1 MKILITGKDG
11 QLAQSLLKKNN
22 SKYNLISLSKDELNL
37 ENYQTLKNKILF
49 HKPDWII
56 NTAAFTDVEKAERKK
71 NTTFSVNAHAV
82 GEMAKILD
90 SYGGRLL
97 QISTD
102 FVFKGDKNN
111 PYSIDDSCLPIN
123 QYGKSKLEGEKLCL
137 KYPKNIILRTSW
149 LYSIC
154 GNNFFI
160 KILNLHRK
168 FANES
173 KSFNVVYD
181 QIGCPTN
188 TNELAKVCWE
198 IIDKSEELDP
208 NNQIFH
214 WSNSGIISRY
224 DFAFMIGALAEELG
238 IIEKAAN
245 IFPIRSS
252 EYPSNAKR
260 PSYSVLDCTE
270 TINLL
275 KINQVHWF
283 NALKETLIDYSLKTK

>member
-11 QLAQSLLKKNN
+11 QLAQALLKKNN
-22 SKYNLISLSKDELNL
+22 SKHNLISLSKDEFNL
-37 ENYQTLKNKILF
+37 ENYHTLKKQILF

-56 NTAAFTDVEKAERKK
+56 NAAAFTDVEKAERNKI
-71 NTTFSVNAHAV
+71 TTFSVNAHAV
-82 GEMAKILD
+82 GEIAKILD

-111 PYSIDDSCLPIN
+111 PYSINDSCLPIN

-149 LYSIC
+149 LYSIY

-160 KILNLHRK
+160 KILNLHKK

-188 TNELAKVCWE
+188 ANELAKVCWK
-198 IIDKSEELDP
+198 IIDKSEDLDP
-208 NNQIFH
+208 NNQILH

-224 DFAFMIGALAEELG
+224 DFAFMIGALAQDLG
-238 IIEKAAN
+238 IIEKAADV
-245 IFPIRSS
+245 FPIRSS
-252 EYPSNAKR
+252 EYPSNTKR
-260 PSYSVLDCTE
+260 PYYSVLDCTE
-270 TINLL
+270 TKNLL
-275 KINQVHWF
+275 KINQIHWF